1 MSHRKLIKLF
11 PRLKLSPTHHLMMMF
26 SGLRLVQW
34 SLSGAQRALLVPVC
48 CWYGAGPVWTA
59 SGHLGLLPSLPGPQR
74 LPQNWWWEERGFSG
88 PNITFKKLV
97 QIIWRMADF
106 ISKSETRSLHKLSD
120 MLIWWSPPLHNQYTR
135 VLRRRDGRSRG
146 KYLVNLF
153 VLRYIVPSLSRYKNF
168 TGYVRPCQ
176 GRPRYRDHSPILTA
190 GKTVAF
196 FRSCLWS
203 LNYNYPTWT

>member
-1 MSHRKLIKLF
+1 MLNSFSFLF
-11 PRLKLSPTHHLMMMF
+11 SRPKVPPAYLLMMIF

-34 SLSGAQRALLVPVC
+34 SLGGAQWTLLVPFRC
-48 CWYGAGPVWTA
+48 GYGPGPVWTTT
-59 SGHLGLLPSLPGPQR
+59 GHMGLLPSLPGPQR

-135 VLRRRDGRSRG
+135 VLRRRDGKWRG
-146 KYLVNLF
+146 KY
-153 VLRYIVPSLSRYKNF
+153 I
-168 TGYVRPCQ
+168 
-176 GRPRYRDHSPILTA
+176 
-190 GKTVAF
+190 
-196 FRSCLWS
+196 
-203 LNYNYPTWT
+203 

>member
-1 MSHRKLIKLF
+1 MLPFREGDFPLFLILPLFLQKLRILSLYLFWHFFICFSQSPLLPWNVSFNNNREENFHKMSHRKLIKLF

-135 VLRRRDGRSRG
+135 VLRRRDGKWRG
-146 KYLVNLF
+146 KY
-153 VLRYIVPSLSRYKNF
+153 I
-168 TGYVRPCQ
+168 
-176 GRPRYRDHSPILTA
+176 
-190 GKTVAF
+190 
-196 FRSCLWS
+196 
-203 LNYNYPTWT
+203 